1 MRRGRAYAII
11 PVTRIAMDKR
21 LSLISTARAQFHADL
36 RSKVYVLDQ
45 KGKPSN
51 ADKSQKTSTGIATH
65 LAGSLGVIKGPSLSA
80 QATGNEF
87 ERVTAEFLSNTF
99 LKLARLRPGEWDIH
113 HVKSR
118 SGISIAQYEQY
129 AHIGDIKKAAA
140 KAPEIEVLLGQDYN
154 IASDVVIARRPES
167 DDAINAHALLVDG
180 LTAARA
186 GIRLRPKVKPSLH
199 ACISCKWTM
208 RSDRAQNARSEALNL
223 IRSRRGRAPH
233 IVVLTAEPL
242 PSRLASLAL
251 GTGDIDCVYHIAL
264 PELEEAAAS
273 LANGKPRD
281 LLKLMVDQG
290 RLKDVSDLPL
300 DLAI

>member
-1 MRRGRAYAII
+1 MPAE
-11 PVTRIAMDKR
+11 RITTDEI

-36 RSKVYVLDQ
+36 RRKVYVLDQ
-45 KGKPSN
+45 NGKPSN
-51 ADKSQKTSTGIATH
+51 ADKSQITSTAIATG
-65 LAGSLGVIKGPSLSA
+65 LAASLGVMPGQPLSA
-80 QATGNEF
+80 QGAGNEF

-99 LKLARLRPGEWDIH
+99 LKLTGLRPGEWDIH

-118 SGISIAQYEQY
+118 SGVSIAQYEQY

-154 IASDVVIARRPES
+154 IASDVVIARKPET
-167 DDAINAHALLVDG
+167 DAAINAQFDLVDDQSAG
-180 LTAARA
+180 RTA
-186 GIRLRPKVKPSLH
+186 IRWRPKLKPSLH

-251 GTGDIDCVYHIAL
+251 GTGDIDCVYHIGL
-264 PELEEAAAS
+264 PELEAAAAS
-273 LANGKPRD
+273 LANEKPAN
-281 LLKLMVDQG
+281 LLKLMIDQG